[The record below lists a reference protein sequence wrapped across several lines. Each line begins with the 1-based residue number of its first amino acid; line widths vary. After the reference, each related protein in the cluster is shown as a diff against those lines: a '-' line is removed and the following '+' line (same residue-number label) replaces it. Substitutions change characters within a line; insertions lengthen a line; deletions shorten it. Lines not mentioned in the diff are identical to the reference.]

1 VRRHRR
7 PPQPIR
13 SLAVLLGI
21 GAALTPLFY
30 ADSGGSTLSFVLFII
45 LFGGWAFLPWGLVA
59 SEFVRLSVLSRA
71 ASMAAFVAISVFV
84 YAGADESSTGAI
96 GILFLPAYLL
106 MVLGVVVL
114 IDAVTRRLG
123 RRS

>member
-1 VRRHRR
+1 MQGRRRA
-7 PPQPIR
+7 PQAIR
-13 SLAVLLGI
+13 FAAVVLGI
-21 GAALTPLFY
+21 GAALTPLYY

-84 YAGADESSTGAI
+84 YAGADDSSTGPS
-96 GILFLPAYLL
+96 GSSSCPP
-106 MVLGVVVL
+106 
-114 IDAVTRRLG
+114 T
-123 RRS
+123 S